1 MEDPAALA
9 PLFGPPLESA
19 FEEQKLDGG
28 SGDAGWPGDP
38 PPKEGKAEVEQEAK
52 GGRLRYGRCGFGVD
66 VGDVETE
73 QELKSIT

>member
-28 SGDAGWPGDP
+28 WPDDP
-38 PPKEGKAEVEQEAK
+38 PPKEGKAELEQEAK
-52 GGRLRYGRCGFGVD
+52 GGQLRYGRCGFGVD

-73 QELKSIT
+73 QVLKSIS